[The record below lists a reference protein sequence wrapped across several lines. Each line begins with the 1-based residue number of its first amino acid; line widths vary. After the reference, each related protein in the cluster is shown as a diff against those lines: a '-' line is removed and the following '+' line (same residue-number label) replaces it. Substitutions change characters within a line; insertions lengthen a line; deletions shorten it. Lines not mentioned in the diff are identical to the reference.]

1 MNAVVAKETFAWKA
15 RDTHGRELSGSQV
28 AINES
33 EVAGTLRSQGLFV
46 TAIDP
51 EPLLQGDIKKVRT
64 SRTEIAT
71 VMSQR
76 RVKRDDVIA
85 FCQQLAVM
93 LETGVPL
100 SESLKALGKQTKQKE
115 FKLVVEGVYREV
127 QGGDPLSA
135 ALSRRRRVFPRIVV
149 SLVRASELSGT
160 MPLMLERVATYLSS
174 ERKTIRE
181 VKGAMTYPMIMGFTA
196 IVVTSLIVTFILPRF
211 AKIYEMRSASLPW
224 PTKVLISISDLLISN
239 WMYWIPALFAVC
251 VAAVVWYKTPSGR
264 SVVDWLKLRLPV
276 FGPMFAQLYTTRA
289 SRTLSTLLAAGVGVL
304 DAIGI
309 CRDVTNNVHFDRL
322 WSDMEEN
329 IRNGGA
335 MSDAAFQSK
344 YVPSYVA
351 SMMSSG
357 ERAGRLSQVMD
368 RVAAFTDEE
377 LESRVKKLGAM
388 IEPIMI
394 LVMGTVVGGV
404 AIAMLLPIFSMS
416 KVISGG

>member
-1 MNAVVAKETFAWKA
+1 MNALAAKETFAWKA
-15 RDTHGRELSGSQV
+15 RDTHGRELSGSQAAV
-28 AINES
+28 NET

-51 EPLLQGDIKKVRT
+51 EPLLQGNIEQVRT

-76 RVKRDDVIA
+76 KVKRDDVIA
-85 FCQQLAVM
+85 FCQQIAVM
-93 LETGVPL
+93 LETGVPI
-100 SESLKALGKQTKQKE
+100 SESLEALGKQTKQKE
-115 FKLVVEGVYREV
+115 FKIVLEGIHREV
-127 QGGDPLSA
+127 QGGDPLSI

-160 MPLMLERVATYLSS
+160 MPLMLERVAEYLSS
-174 ERKTIRE
+174 ERKTVRE
-181 VKGAMTYPMIMGFTA
+181 VKGAMSYPMIMGFTA

-211 AKIYEMRSASLPW
+211 AKIYEMRSASLPM
-224 PTKVLISISDLLISN
+224 PTKVLISISDILLSN
-239 WMYWIPALFAVC
+239 WMYWIPAVTAIIISAVI
-251 VAAVVWYKTPSGR
+251 WHKTRTGR
-264 SVVDWLKLRLPV
+264 SAFDWLKLRLPI

-309 CRDVTNNVHFDRL
+309 CRDVTDNVHFDRL
-322 WSDMEEN
+322 WNDMEDN

-335 MSDAAFQSK
+335 MSDAAFKSP

-357 ERAGRLSQVMD
+357 ERAGRLPQVMD

-377 LESRVKKLGAM
+377 LESRVKKLGSM
-388 IEPIMI
+388 IEPMMI

>member
-1 MNAVVAKETFAWKA
+1 MNALAAKETFAWKA

-51 EPLLQGDIKKVRT
+51 EPLLQGDIEKVRT

-71 VMSQR
+71 VMSHR

-135 ALSRRRRVFPRIVV
+135 ALLRRRRVFPRIVV

-196 IVVTSLIVTFILPRF
+196 IVVTSLIL
-211 AKIYEMRSASLPW
+211 SLIHISE
-224 PTKVLISISDLLISN
+224 PTRP
-239 WMYWIPALFAVC
+239 Y
-251 VAAVVWYKTPSGR
+251 
-264 SVVDWLKLRLPV
+264 
-276 FGPMFAQLYTTRA
+276 
-289 SRTLSTLLAAGVGVL
+289 
-304 DAIGI
+304 
-309 CRDVTNNVHFDRL
+309 
-322 WSDMEEN
+322 
-329 IRNGGA
+329 
-335 MSDAAFQSK
+335 
-344 YVPSYVA
+344 
-351 SMMSSG
+351 
-357 ERAGRLSQVMD
+357 
-368 RVAAFTDEE
+368 
-377 LESRVKKLGAM
+377 
-388 IEPIMI
+388 
-394 LVMGTVVGGV
+394 
-404 AIAMLLPIFSMS
+404 
-416 KVISGG
+416 